1 MSKCGVAW
9 GFWGWL
15 PAHSALSVFD
25 AAAAAFPNCV
35 DCQEEKR
42 WLSYDMLM
50 MTTAS
55 PKKTG
60 NCMYILCSV
69 SFLPYLLKNL
79 KNKIAY
85 YPQVLFRTH
94 NRVLLEARSTA

>member
-55 PKKTG
+55 PKKYWQLYAHIMQ
-60 NCMYILCSV
+60 C
-69 SFLPYLLKNL
+69 FLSEPYLLKNL

-85 YPQVLFRTH
+85 YPQVLFRSH
-94 NRVLLEARSTA
+94 NRV